1 MFRTKYLEVMPAMMP
16 ASAQAQGTPGDSQR
30 SVDDVTGS
38 ASAPAVGSVP
48 VDESVQVPVKRGFL
62 QTSVRR

>member
-1 MFRTKYLEVMPAMMP
+1 MMP
-16 ASAQAQGTPGDSQR
+16 ASAQAQGTPGDSQH
-30 SVDDVTGS
+30 SADDVTGS

>member
-1 MFRTKYLEVMPAMMP
+1 MMP